1 MNMIQKTLLALCLLF
16 ASCTPS
22 ALDKALR
29 LAGDNR
35 GELEKV
41 LTHYACETDD
51 KQTDEAYRAAVFL
64 IENMPGHGALMG
76 GCMPQYIAAV
86 DSLYP
91 DMPDPVRSVVYT
103 IPHRIEE
110 YAKDMSLQEDIHHI
124 KADWLIA
131 HIDNKMQA
139 RAECPWVKKL
149 PFEVFCQYVLPY
161 RFAQEPLIAR
171 PDSSRFWW
179 KSILETVDFYSTL
192 SYSMDELRHIQRMH
206 LGKSDE
212 KYRYNIHLPVLEQ
225 KHIFDCLDDCYYN
238 VAMLRAAGIPACI
251 DFVGDW
257 PTRNGRHYWRV
268 LMDEHYLFGEHPDMS
283 APRAAKV
290 FRWTF
295 SQPMV
300 LDVTDKYIDVA
311 NVSLKLD
318 KKICRSTDEIY
329 LAVFNTLQWKPI
341 VKSHLVNGRARFDKM
356 GKDIVYLPVYFR
368 GEEMLQ
374 ADYPFL
380 LDAQGCVKKLIPVDS
395 THSLTLYRKY
405 PITLA
410 KLSWS
415 EKIVGCHIEASNHA
429 DFSHADTIHNI
440 TAPNAHLTW
449 TEIRP
454 EKSYRYWRFVIKER
468 LNLGEMI
475 FLDEQGNY
483 LNSELIF
490 HPSNKAEKMTKP
502 ATDGDVLTYTNA
514 QEWIGMDFGKPTL
527 VSAIRFITRT
537 DDNGINP
544 GQTYELSYWT
554 QHGEQ
559 VIEQKVATADSICFH
574 GVPRGALLWLKNL
587 ETGLEERP
595 FIVDENRI
603 LYY

>member
-1 MNMIQKTLLALCLLF
+1 MKHNGIYIFIILF
-16 ASCTPS
+16 FSSCSQGSSDS

-41 LTHYACETDD
+41 LDYYSREDISN
-51 KQTDEAYRAAVFL
+51 EAYRAAVFL

-103 IPHRIEE
+103 IPQRIEE

-124 KADWLIA
+124 KAEWLIA

-139 RAECPWVKKL
+139 RAECPWVKNL

-238 VAMLRAAGIPACI
+238 IAMLRAAGIPACI

-300 LDVTDKYIDVA
+300 QDVTDKYIDVA
-311 NVSLKLD
+311 DVSLKLD

-341 VKSHLVNGRARFDKM
+341 AKSRLINGRARFDKM
-356 GKDIVYLPVYFR
+356 GKDIVYLPVYLK
-368 GEEMLQ
+368 GEEIIQ

-429 DFSHADTIHNI
+429 DFSHADTIHSI

-454 EKSYRYWRFVIKER
+454 EKSYRYWRFSSYRR
-468 LNLGEMI
+468 LNIGEMI
-475 FLDEQGNY
+475 FLDENSSVLNGKTIFASGNKP
-483 LNSELIF
+483 EDVE
-490 HPSNKAEKMTKP
+490 KAF
-502 ATDGDVLTYTNA
+502 DGKILTYTNA

-527 VSAIRFITRT
+527 VSAIHFITRT

-574 GVPRGALLWLKNL
+574 SVPRGALLWLKNL

>member
-1 MNMIQKTLLALCLLF
+1 MIQKTLLALCLLF

-29 LAGDNR
+29 LAGENR

-103 IPHRIEE
+103 IPQRIEE

-139 RAECPWVKKL
+139 RAECPWVKNL

-268 LMDEHYLFGEHPDMS
+268 LMDEHHLFGEHPDMS

-300 LDVTDKYIDVA
+300 QDVTDKYIDVA
-311 NVSLKLD
+311 DVSLKLD

-341 VKSHLVNGRARFDKM
+341 AKSSLINDRARFDKM

-380 LDAQGCVKKLIPVDS
+380 LDAEGCVRKLIPQDS
-395 THSLTLYRKY
+395 VQSLTLYRKY
-405 PITLA
+405 PMTHA

-454 EKSYRYWRFVIKER
+454 EKSYRYWRFSSYRR
-468 LNLGEMI
+468 LNIGEII
-475 FLDEQGNY
+475 FLDENSSVLNGKAIFASGNKP
-483 LNSELIF
+483 EDVE
-490 HPSNKAEKMTKP
+490 KAF
-502 ATDGDVLTYTNA
+502 DGKILTYTNA

>member
-1 MNMIQKTLLALCLLF
+1 MKHNGIYIFIILF
-16 ASCTPS
+16 FSSCSQGSSDS

-41 LTHYACETDD
+41 LDYYSREDSSN
-51 KQTDEAYRAAVFL
+51 EAYRAAVFL

-206 LGKSDE
+206 LGQSDE

-238 VAMLRAAGIPACI
+238 VAMLRAAGIPSCV

-290 FRWTF
+290 FRWAF

-300 LDVTDKYIDVA
+300 QDVTDKYIDVA
-311 NVSLKLD
+311 DVTLTID
-318 KKICRSTDEIY
+318 KQICRETEELC

-380 LDAQGCVKKLIPVDS
+380 LDAEGCVRKLIPQDS
-395 THSLTLYRKY
+395 VQSLTLYRKY
-405 PITLA
+405 PMTQA

-429 DFSHADTIHNI
+429 DFNQADTIHSI

-454 EKSYRYWRFVIKER
+454 EKSYRYWRFSSYRR
-468 LNLGEMI
+468 LNIGEMI
-475 FLDEQGNY
+475 FLDENSSVLNGKTIFASGNKP
-483 LNSELIF
+483 EDVE
-490 HPSNKAEKMTKP
+490 KAF
-502 ATDGDVLTYTNA
+502 DGKILTYTNA

-544 GQTYELSYWT
+544 GQTYELSYWA

-595 FIVDENRI
+595 FIVDENNRM

>member
-1 MNMIQKTLLALCLLF
+1 MIQKTLLALCLLF

-103 IPHRIEE
+103 IPQRIEE

-124 KADWLIA
+124 KAEWLIA

-139 RAECPWVKKL
+139 RAECPWVKNL

-225 KHIFDCLDDCYYN
+225 KHIFNCLDDCYYN
-238 VAMLRAAGIPACI
+238 IAMLRAAGIPACI

-300 LDVTDKYIDVA
+300 QDVTDKYIDVA
-311 NVSLKLD
+311 EVSLKLD

-341 VKSHLVNGRARFDKM
+341 AKSHLVNGRARFDKM

-368 GEEMLQ
+368 GEEMIQ

-380 LDAQGCVKKLIPVDS
+380 LDAEGRVRKLMPQDS
-395 THSLTLYRKY
+395 VQSLTLYRKY
-405 PITLA
+405 PMTQA

-415 EKIVGCHIEASNHA
+415 EKIVGCHIEASKHA
-429 DFSHADTIHNI
+429 DFRQTDTIHSI

-454 EKSYRYWRFVIKER
+454 EKSYRYWRFSSYRR
-468 LNLGEMI
+468 LNIGEII
-475 FLDEQGNY
+475 FLDENSSVLNGKAIFASGNKP
-483 LNSELIF
+483 EDVE
-490 HPSNKAEKMTKP
+490 KAF
-502 ATDGDVLTYTNA
+502 DGKILTYTNA

-559 VIEQKVATADSICFH
+559 VIEQKVATADSISFH
-574 GVPRGALLWLKNL
+574 GVPRGALIWLKNL

-595 FIVDENRI
+595 FIVNENRI

>member
-1 MNMIQKTLLALCLLF
+1 MIQKTLLALCLLF

-103 IPHRIEE
+103 IPQRIEE

-206 LGKSDE
+206 LGQSDE

-238 VAMLRAAGIPACI
+238 IAMLRAAGIPSCV

-268 LMDEHYLFGEHPDMS
+268 LVDEHYLFGEHPDMS

-300 LDVTDKYIDVA
+300 QDVTDKYIDVA
-311 NVSLKLD
+311 DVSLKLD

-380 LDAQGCVKKLIPVDS
+380 LDAEGCVRKLIPQDS
-395 THSLTLYRKY
+395 VQSLTLYRKY
-405 PITLA
+405 PMTQA

-429 DFSHADTIHNI
+429 DFSQADTIHSI
-440 TAPNAHLTW
+440 TEPNAHLTW
-449 TEIRP
+449 SEIRP
-454 EKSYRYWRFVIKER
+454 EKSYRYWRFSSYRR
-468 LNLGEMI
+468 LNIGEII
-475 FLDEQGNY
+475 FLDENSSVLNGKAIFASGNKP
-483 LNSELIF
+483 EDVE
-490 HPSNKAEKMTKP
+490 KAF
-502 ATDGDVLTYTNA
+502 DGKILTYTNA

-544 GQTYELSYWT
+544 GQTYELSYWA

-559 VIEQKVATADSICFH
+559 VIEQKVATTDSICFH
-574 GVPRGALLWLKNL
+574 GVPRGALIWLKNL

-595 FIVDENRI
+595 FIVNENRI